1 MSASPPKADMCGAT
15 KDVRFGSKADICSA
29 KWHVCFT
36 PDCDNDCVFRHVR
49 WRKADMSYSID
60 HLVVETVNKYCVVD
74 VDRFCRIVVDEKL
87 KFRWLLDVQIGRLCS
102 L

>member
-1 MSASPPKADMCGAT
+1 MRTDIVRCELN
-15 KDVRFGSKADICSA
+15 VRFGSKADICSA

-49 WRKADMSYSID
+49 SGPKADMCNSID
-60 HLVVETVNKYCVVD
+60 HLVGELLKKHGDVD
-74 VDRFCRIVVDEKL
+74 VERFCRLLVDEKL
-87 KFRWLLDVQIGRLCS
+87 KFRWLLDGQIGRLCS